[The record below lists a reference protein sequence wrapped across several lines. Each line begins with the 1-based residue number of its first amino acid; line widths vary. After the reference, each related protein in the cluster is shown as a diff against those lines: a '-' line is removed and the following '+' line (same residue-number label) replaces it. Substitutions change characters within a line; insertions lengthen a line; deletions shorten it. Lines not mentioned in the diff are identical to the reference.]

1 MPHWLIKSAAQRV
14 ISWLPNSQWW
24 NEQFQRHVTR
34 SLEHDVESF
43 EMRVR
48 LAERYVAAWS
58 SANPGRS
65 GPFTA
70 LELGTGWFPVVPIC
84 LWLCGV
90 DKVWT
95 YDIVPLTDRDRLAAT
110 FGRFVEWRDRNA
122 LSHLLPSA
130 MTARVSQLA
139 ALSERAKSEDPV
151 ALLGSMGIHVRVQD
165 ARHTDLAPASVDVF
179 TSSAVLEYIPR
190 PAIAGLFAEFRRVA
204 RAGAV
209 SSHYINLADQYH
221 YFDRSISPLNFLR
234 FSEGQWRIFNSPL
247 TPLNRLRHSDYQA
260 LLRDGGWRIIADEPD
275 RGTAADLDRVPLA
288 EAFRRYEQQDLLVL
302 TVFISAQLE
311 PAENVASAPRG

>member
-1 MPHWLIKSAAQRV
+1 
-14 ISWLPNSQWW
+14 
-24 NEQFQRHVTR
+24 
-34 SLEHDVESF
+34 
-43 EMRVR
+43 
-48 LAERYVAAWS
+48 
-58 SANPGRS
+58 
-65 GPFTA
+65 
-70 LELGTGWFPVVPIC
+70 
-84 LWLCGV
+84 V

-190 PAIAGLFAEFRRVA
+190 PAIAALFAEFRRVA

-260 LLRDGGWRIIADEPD
+260 LLRDSGWRIIADEPD